1 MADKEVTLYLVDV
14 GISMAERRHGRQET
28 DLDWAMRYVWDRITS
43 TVRSSEAVNLTIVP
57 DRLTQNDRWRLDGR
71 CGRWACWEYGRM
83 VYGPL
88 PPLEGR
94 FPAIG

>member
-43 TVRSSEAVNLTIVP
+43 TVRSSEGNECDHHPKSTDAK
-57 DRLTQNDRWRLDGR
+57 
-71 CGRWACWEYGRM
+71 
-83 VYGPL
+83 
-88 PPLEGR
+88 
-94 FPAIG
+94 